1 MAVNKKNKYINR
13 EISWLSF
20 NERVLQEAAD
30 NQNPLIERLRFL
42 GIFSNN
48 LDEFFRVRFASMKRM
63 MQYEPNTTLIG
74 GQKPKQL
81 LKQIQDIV
89 LQQRFRFDE
98 IYNEILKGLEQHN
111 VFLINEHELNDTQ
124 VAFVKKYYLEKV
136 RPVLIPIML
145 DKLEEFPAL
154 KDRTIYLAVKLS
166 NTVKTEKRR
175 YSLIEIP
182 TNVLPRFI
190 HLPSAHGEDYIILL
204 DDIIRFNMK
213 DIFFLFDYDSFEAYT
228 VKITRD
234 AELDVDHDVSKSLL
248 ENLSKSVKKRELG
261 QPVRLIYDYEIPKDL
276 LKFMVQRIKLSEVD
290 NIVSG
295 GRYHNFKDFIS
306 FPSLGKVELNFPEK
320 QQLPHDIVSPNHS
333 VFAKMREQDILLHYP
348 YQSFNHFID
357 FLREAAIDPKVESIH
372 MTLYRIAKNSAVAN
386 ALLNAKKNGKEVTVV
401 IELQA
406 RFDEESNIY
415 WSQLLQ
421 EEGVNIIYGVKNHKV
436 HCKMCLVNR
445 REKGQLVQYVNIS
458 TGNYHDSTSKIYTDK
473 SLLTCNPRITREIAR
488 LFDFFENNLK
498 TGRYRELMVAPFSM
512 RQKIVAHINNEIK
525 NAKAGKKAFIY
536 IKLNALVDEEMID
549 KLYLASQAG
558 VKIKIICRSICSLVP
573 GVKGL
578 SENIEVISIVGRFLE
593 HNRMMIFH
601 NSGNELYYIMSSD
614 WMVRN
619 LDHRIEVACP
629 IFDKKIQQELKDIL
643 EMQFKD
649 NVKARIIDAEQTNKY
664 VKATTGK
671 RFSAQEEIYN
681 YLKHKLEVTTQ
692 V

>member
-1 MAVNKKNKYINR
+1 MEKKKQRYINR

-30 NQNPLIERLRFL
+30 ENNPLIERLRFL

-48 LDEFFRVRFASMKRM
+48 LDEFFRVRFASIKRM
-63 MQYEPNTTLIG
+63 MQYEPNTVLIG

-89 LQQRFRFDE
+89 LKQRFRFDE
-98 IYNEILKGLEQHN
+98 IYNEILHGLEQHN
-111 VFLINEHELNDTQ
+111 IFIINEHELNEDQ
-124 VAFVKKYYLEKV
+124 SNFVKKYFLEEV
-136 RPVLIPIML
+136 RPVLIPVML
-145 DKLEEFPAL
+145 DKLEEFPVL

-166 NTVKTEKRR
+166 NTVKAEKIR

-182 TNVLPRFI
+182 TGKLPRFI
-190 HLPSAHGEDYIILL
+190 KMPSSHGEDYIILL
-204 DDIIRFNMK
+204 DDIIRHNMK
-213 DIFFLFDYDSFEAYT
+213 DIFFLFDYDTFEAYT

-234 AELDVDHDVSKSLL
+234 AELDIDHDVSKSLL
-248 ENLSKSVKKRELG
+248 ENLSKSVKKREVG

-306 FPSLGKVELNFPEK
+306 FPHLGKDALNFPK
-320 QQLPHDIVSPNHS
+320 QPQLPHDIIKPNKS
-333 VFAKMREQDILLHYP
+333 VLTRMREQDILMHYP
-348 YQSFNHFID
+348 YQSFSHFID

-372 MTLYRIAKNSAVAN
+372 ITLYRIAKNSAVAN

-415 WSQLLQ
+415 WSQVLQ

-436 HCKMCLVNR
+436 HCKLCLVSR
-445 REKGQLVQYVNIS
+445 REKGRLVHYTNIS

-498 TGRYRELMVAPFSM
+498 TGRYRELMVAPFNM
-512 RQKIVAHINNEIK
+512 RQKLFAHINTEIK
-525 NAKAGKKAFIY
+525 NAKAGKDAYIY
-536 IKLNALVDEEMID
+536 IKLNSLVDEEMIN
-549 KLYLASQAG
+549 KLYQASQAG
-558 VKIKIICRSICSLVP
+558 VKINIVCRSICSLMP

-578 SENIEVISIVGRFLE
+578 SQNIEVISIVGKYLE
-593 HNRMMIFH
+593 HNRMMIFC
-601 NSGNELYYIMSSD
+601 NGGNEQYYIMSSD
-614 WMVRN
+614 WMTRN

-629 IFDKKIQQELKDIL
+629 IFDKKIQQELKEIL
-643 EMQFKD
+643 LMQFRD
-649 NVKARIIDAEQTNKY
+649 NVKARIIDTEQNNRYKK
-664 VKATTGK
+664 KAGEP
-671 RFSAQEEIYN
+671 RYSAQEEIYN
-681 YLKHKLEVTTQ
+681 YLKQKDGFPAN
-692 V
+692 

>member
-1 MAVNKKNKYINR
+1 MEKKKQKHINR

-30 NQNPLIERLRFL
+30 ENNPLIERLRFL

-48 LDEFFRVRFASMKRM
+48 LDEFFRVRFASIKRM
-63 MQYEPNTTLIG
+63 MQYEPNTVLIG

-89 LQQRFRFDE
+89 LKQRFRFDE
-98 IYNEILKGLEQHN
+98 IYNEILHGLEQHN
-111 VFLINEHELNDTQ
+111 IFIINEHELNEEQ
-124 VAFVKKYYLEKV
+124 SNFVKKYFLEEV

-145 DKLEEFPAL
+145 DKLEEFPVL

-166 NTVKTEKRR
+166 NTIKSEKRR

-182 TNVLPRFI
+182 TSKLPRFI
-190 HLPSAHGEDYIILL
+190 KLPSSHGEDYIILL
-204 DDIIRFNMK
+204 DDIIRHNMK
-213 DIFFLFDYDSFEAYT
+213 DIFFLFDYDKFEAYT

-234 AELDVDHDVSKSLL
+234 AELDIDHDVSKSLL

-306 FPSLGKVELNFPEK
+306 FPNLGKEELNFPK
-320 QQLPHDIVSPNHS
+320 QPQLPHDIIKPNKS
-333 VFAKMREQDILLHYP
+333 VLTSMREQDILLHYP

-357 FLREAAIDPKVESIH
+357 FLREAAIDPKVESIQI
-372 MTLYRIAKNSAVAN
+372 TLYRIAKNSAVAN

-415 WSQLLQ
+415 WSQVLQ

-436 HCKMCLVNR
+436 HCKLCLVSR
-445 REKGQLVQYVNIS
+445 REKGRLVHYTNIS

-473 SLLTCNPRITREIAR
+473 SLLTCNPRITREISR

-498 TGRYRELMVAPFSM
+498 TGRYRELMVAPFNM
-512 RQKIVAHINNEIK
+512 RQKLFVHINAEIK
-525 NAKAGKKAFIY
+525 NAKAGKEAYIF
-536 IKLNALVDEEMID
+536 IKLNSLVDEEMIN
-549 KLYLASQAG
+549 KLYQASQAG
-558 VKIKIICRSICSLVP
+558 VKIKIICRSICSLMP

-578 SENIEVISIVGRFLE
+578 SQNIQVISIVGKYLE
-593 HNRMMIFH
+593 HNRMMIFC
-601 NSGNELYYIMSSD
+601 NGGNERYYIMSSD
-614 WMVRN
+614 WMTRN
-619 LDHRIEVACP
+619 LDHRIEIACP
-629 IFDKKIQQELKDIL
+629 IFDKKIQQELKEIL
-643 EMQFKD
+643 LMQFRD
-649 NVKARIIDAEQTNKY
+649 NVKARIIDIEQNNRYKK
-664 VKATTGK
+664 KASEPSY
-671 RFSAQEEIYN
+671 SAQEEIYN
-681 YLKHKLEVTTQ
+681 YLKQKDTFSTN
-692 V
+692 